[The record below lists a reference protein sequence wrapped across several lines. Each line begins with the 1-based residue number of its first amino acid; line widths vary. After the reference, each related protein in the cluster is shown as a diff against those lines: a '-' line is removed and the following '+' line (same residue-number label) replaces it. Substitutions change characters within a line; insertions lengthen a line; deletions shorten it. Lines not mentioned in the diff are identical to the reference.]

1 MRRSH
6 TFTVVMMLWMAIV
19 PSASAGTPVPDHA
32 PQQVSE
38 HVHVIHGPT
47 GFPNPE
53 NLGFMNNPAIVI
65 YDEGVVILD
74 PGSSLESG
82 RMVLRQ
88 VAKLTDKPVT
98 HVINSHVHGDHWL
111 GNQAIREKY
120 PDVKLYAHP
129 EMIKR
134 ARESE
139 AEAWLERMEM
149 LTEGATKG
157 TKALIPE
164 NALDD
169 LQEFRL
175 KGLTLRI
182 HIAPAAHSYTDAMT
196 EVVEDSLLYTG
207 DNVTYKRLPR
217 FDDGTFRG
225 SIAACDRALGLKL
238 KHYVPG
244 HGPSGGPEVV
254 ESFRTYTR
262 TIYDTAAELYEE
274 GLADFEMKDQI
285 SNKLAAFHDWAGYDE
300 FLGKT
305 ISLAIIEAEKA
316 SFE

>member
-1 MRRSH
+1 MKNTIRTLALALAATISLH
-6 TFTVVMMLWMAIV
+6 
-19 PSASAGTPVPDHA
+19 ASAGTQVPDYPA
-32 PQQVSE
+32 EKISE

-47 GFPNPE
+47 SFPNPD

-65 YDEGVVILD
+65 SDDAVVILD

-82 RMVLRQ
+82 RMVMRQ

-120 PDVKLYAHP
+120 PQAKLYAHP

-134 ARESE
+134 AKESE
-139 AEAWLERMEM
+139 ARVWVDMM
-149 LTEGATKG
+149 KTLTEGATAG
-157 TKALIPE
+157 TEAVIPE
-164 NALDD
+164 NALEDG
-169 LQEFRL
+169 QEFKL
-175 KGLTLRI
+175 KGLTLKI
-182 HIAPAAHSYTDAMT
+182 HIVPAAHSYTDAMT
-196 EVVEDSLLYTG
+196 EVVDDALLYTG
-207 DNVTYKRLPR
+207 DNITYKRLPR

-225 SIAACDRALGLKL
+225 SIAACDRALELKL

-254 ESFRTYTR
+254 EDFRTYTQVL
-262 TIYDTAAELYEE
+262 YESAAEMYEE
-274 GLADFEMKDQI
+274 GLADFEMKGPI
-285 SNKLAAFHDWAGYDE
+285 SEKLAAFHDWSGYDE
-300 FLGKT
+300 VLGKT